1 MTPGTRGV
9 TTTLG
14 LALLCAC
21 AHVPPPAPLAAAD
34 TAHDF
39 AARQLIVPG
48 LPPAAQGWGR
58 TQWLEAALA
67 LNPQLAQERAEV
79 DAVVAGERTAAE
91 YPNPSVQLFGEY
103 LTAAAHSAAW
113 LYGVSM
119 DFLLREPGAR
129 ARARQAAAL
138 ESALARSD
146 VSESIW
152 QVRAAL
158 RLALLDAVS
167 ARDESVL
174 LGQLVDARQA
184 LLNSDRKRLAL
195 GDLARAQVLTDE
207 LELARVEARQREVQ
221 SRTAD
226 ARARL
231 AAAVGVPA
239 TALQGIPL
247 EWSEWSQV
255 PQLQNADADQWR
267 SDALIGR
274 PQVVHAL
281 RAYDLAEIALR
292 GEVAKRW
299 PQLHVTPAYAWGG
312 GGLRDVD
319 ALNSPIDSEAALG
332 VSFELPIFNQHQG
345 PIGEAVARRHLAGEQ
360 LRAVQAE
367 IFGQIDRAEAGW
379 PQARQAWVDTR
390 HLAELATRQENAEQ
404 RAVAVGE
411 SERGS
416 VLAARIDT
424 TEAEL
429 TALRAAYEAQLAFGA
444 LEDAYR
450 RPLDGAE
457 PLPALDLPARS

>member
-1 MTPGTRGV
+1 MRRVNRGI
-9 TTTLG
+9 TWLAP
-14 LALLCAC
+14 ALLCAC
-21 AHVPPPAPLAAAD
+21 AHAPPPAPLTAAD
-34 TAHDF
+34 SARDF

-48 LPPAAQGWGR
+48 LPPLAQGWDR
-58 TQWLEAALA
+58 AQWLEAALA

-79 DAVVAGERTAAE
+79 DAAVAGERTAAE
-91 YPNPSVQLFGEY
+91 IPNPSLQLFGEY

-129 ARARQAAAL
+129 ARARQQAAL
-138 ESALARSD
+138 ESALARSEL
-146 VSESIW
+146 SESIW

-167 ARDESVL
+167 AQDDSDL
-174 LGQLVDARQA
+174 LGQLADARQA
-184 LLNSDRKRLAL
+184 LLKSDRNRLAL
-195 GDLARAQVLTDE
+195 GDIARAQVLNDD
-207 LELARVEARQREVQ
+207 LELARVEARQREAQ
-221 SRTAD
+221 ARTTD

-231 AAAVGVPA
+231 AAAVGVPTA
-239 TALQGIPL
+239 ALQSVPL
-247 EWSEWSQV
+247 RWGEWSQV
-255 PQLQNADADQWR
+255 PQLPDADAAQWR

-281 RAYDLAEIALR
+281 RQYDLAEVALR
-292 GEVAKRW
+292 GEVARRW

-319 ALNSPIDSEAALG
+319 ALNSPIDSESALG
-332 VSFELPIFNQHQG
+332 VSFELPILNQHQG
-345 PIGEAVARRHLAGEQ
+345 PIGEAVARRRLAGEQ

-367 IFGQIDRAEAGW
+367 IFGQIDRAEAAW
-379 PQARQAWVDTR
+379 PQARQAWLDTR
-390 HLAELATRQENAEQ
+390 HLAELATSQQHAEE
-404 RAVAVGE
+404 RVVAAGE

-416 VLAARIDT
+416 ALAARIET
-424 TEAEL
+424 TEAAL
-429 TALRAAYEAQLAFGA
+429 AALRAAYEAQLAFGA

-457 PLPALDLPARS
+457 PLPPLDLPAHS

>member
-1 MTPGTRGV
+1 MTPVTRGF
-9 TTTLG
+9 TTLA

-21 AHVPPPAPLAAAD
+21 VHAPPPAPLTAAD
-34 TAHDF
+34 TARDF
-39 AARQLIVPG
+39 AARQLVVPG
-48 LPPAAQGWGR
+48 LPPAGQGWDR
-58 TQWLEAALA
+58 AQWLEAALA
-67 LNPQLAQERAEV
+67 LNPQLAQERAGV

-91 YPNPSVQLFGEY
+91 YPNPSMQLFGEY
-103 LTAAAHSAAW
+103 LTQAAHSAAW

-129 ARARQAAAL
+129 ARARQQASL
-138 ESALARSD
+138 ESALARSE

-152 QVRAAL
+152 QVRATL
-158 RLALLDAVS
+158 RLALLDADS
-167 ARDESVL
+167 ARDESAL
-174 LGQLVDARQA
+174 LAQLVEARQA
-184 LLNSDRKRLAL
+184 LLKSDRNRLEL
-195 GDLARAQVLTDE
+195 GDLARAQVLNDE
-207 LELARVEARQREVQ
+207 LELARVEGRQREAQ
-221 SRTAD
+221 ARASD

-239 TALQGIPL
+239 AAIKEVPVR
-247 EWSEWSQV
+247 WDAWAQV
-255 PQLQNADADQWR
+255 PELDGAEAERWR

-281 RAYDLAEIALR
+281 REYDLAEVALR
-292 GEVAKRW
+292 GEVARRW

-319 ALNSPIDSEAALG
+319 ALNSPIDSESALG

-345 PIGEAVARRHLAGEQ
+345 PIGQAVARRRLAGEQ

-367 IFGQIDRAEAGW
+367 IFGQIDRAETGW
-379 PQARQAWVDTR
+379 PQARQAWLDTR
-390 HLAELATRQENAEQ
+390 HLAELANEQQHAQE
-404 RAVAVGE
+404 RALAAGE

-416 VLAARIDT
+416 VLGARIET

-429 TALRAAYEAQLAFGA
+429 AALHAAYEAQRAFGA

-457 PLPALDLPARS
+457 PAAALDLSARS